1 MENIKYIITRP
12 KGLLDLKVKDEMLT
26 YFYRVSQKKI
36 VFRNV
41 VLF

>member
-1 MENIKYIITRP
+1 MENIKYITTRP

>member
-26 YFYRVSQKKI
+26 YFYRVSQKKSS
-36 VFRNV
+36 
-41 VLF
+41 LGM

>member
-1 MENIKYIITRP
+1 MENIKYIITRL